1 MRISDWSSDVCSSD
15 LDADH
20 HVGLRMDDQLV
31 ERALVAVGEHI
42 LHRPE
47 VGGVDL
53 DLTELA
59 ARLGLGHAHAR
70 HRRMAEYGGRDEIGR
85 ASGGER
91 VGQDVLISVVAVD
104 VQKKETSTKR
114 E

>member
-15 LDADH
+15 L
-20 HVGLRMDDQLV
+20 
-31 ERALVAVGEHI
+31 HI

-53 DLTELA
+53 DLTELV

-70 HRRMAEYGGRDEIGR
+70 HRRMAEYGGRDEAIIDPAGII
-85 ASGGER
+85 AQHS
-91 VGQDVLISVVAVD
+91 VGKSMALADRDRPPLNPFGVVATIIDAGSAHEVCL
-104 VQKKETSTKR
+104 VLLLYSAR
-114 E
+114 G